1 MAVQP
6 IKTAAISTAVGSAVT
21 PNGNG
26 GVVTTKV
33 TNAMQGDKELEMT
46 FAASSA
52 ADISNLKI
60 FMGAWAKDSELA
72 LPEGV
77 TFTCAGFGD
86 DIERVRNYFKVV
98 STNVYGIRLE
108 TTDVT
113 NYQSTLNFTEKDPTG
128 KENLVKKTLS
138 KYRVPVGNGYSETIE
153 LNESDLNSIQ
163 WPALEVAFSKLKKSS
178 SVTLYFKV
186 RGWNKAQD
194 LSPLQ
199 ADIIG

>member
-1 MAVQP
+1 MATQPQTVQQYTP
-6 IKTAAISTAVGSAVT
+6 VVGRATT
-21 PNGNG
+21 PNGAQA
-26 GVVTTKV
+26 VVTTKV
-33 TNAMQGDKELEMT
+33 TNSIQGDKELEMT

-52 ADISNLKI
+52 ADIANLKI
-60 FMGAWAKDSELA
+60 FPGVWRKASELV

-77 TFTCAGFGD
+77 TFACDGFND
-86 DIERVRNYFKVV
+86 DWVAMCSYFRGI
-98 STNVYGIRLE
+98 STNVYGIRME

-128 KENLVKKTLS
+128 KETPVKKTLS

-153 LNESDLNSIQ
+153 LNESDLNVIQ
-163 WPALEVAFSKLKKSS
+163 WPALELVLSKLVKSS
-178 SVTLYFKV
+178 SITFYFKV

-194 LSPLQ
+194 MSPLQ

>member
-6 IKTAAISTAVGSAVT
+6 IKSVVGNPVVGRAVT
-21 PNGNG
+21 PNGNSS
-26 GVVTTKV
+26 VVTTKV

-77 TFTCAGFGD
+77 TFWCAGFGD
-86 DIERVRNYFKVV
+86 DIERVRNYFKSV
-98 STNVYGIRLE
+98 STNVYGVRLE

-113 NYQSTLNFTEKDPTG
+113 NYQATLNFTEKDPTG
-128 KENLVKKTLS
+128 KESVVKKTLS

-153 LNESDLNSIQ
+153 LNEADLNSIQ